1 MGSNKRARYFY
12 YFWQT
17 ESVSEIHI
25 HPKYNETGESRFDIA
40 LIRLATNQE
49 LERSELWPVCLPS
62 SPVDSYADTSVTVI
76 GWGKLKREEDKA
88 SARTLQRLEGRVI
101 SQESCQS
108 QRTDITI
115 GGPKMCFTSEKGAPC
130 SGDSG
135 GGMYTRDGN
144 NTVHLIGVCSLGP
157 VNKMHCI
164 PGSTKVYT
172 KLAHPQV
179 LDWIRETIGVE
190 ELSMENCGVTNPAV
204 RISESLI
211 DKIKDFFK
219 GRQVI

>member
-17 ESVSEIHI
+17 ECVSEIYI
-25 HPKYNETGESRFDIA
+25 HPKYNETGESRFDVA
-40 LIRLATNQE
+40 LIRLENNQE
-49 LERSELWPVCLPS
+49 LERNKLWPVCLPS
-62 SPVDSYADTSVTVI
+62 SSVDSYAENSVTVI
-76 GWGKLKREEDKA
+76 GWGKLSREEEKS

-101 SQESCQS
+101 SQEICQS
-108 QRTDITI
+108 RRTDITS
-115 GGPKMCFTSEKGAPC
+115 GGHKMCFQSEQGAPC

-135 GGMYTRDGN
+135 GEMFTRDGN
-144 NTVHLIGVCSLGP
+144 TVQLIGVCSLGP

-164 PGSTKVYT
+164 PGSTKVFT
-172 KLAHPQV
+172 KLAHPRV
-179 LDWIRETIGVE
+179 LDWMRETIGVE
-190 ELSMENCGVTNPAV
+190 KLSMENCGVTNPAV

-211 DKIKDFFK
+211 DKAIDFFK